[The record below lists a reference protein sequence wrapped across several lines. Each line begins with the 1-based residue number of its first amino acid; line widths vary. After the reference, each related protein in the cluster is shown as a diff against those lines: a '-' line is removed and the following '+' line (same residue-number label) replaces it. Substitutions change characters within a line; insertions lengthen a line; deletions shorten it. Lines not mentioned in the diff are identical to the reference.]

1 MTQLHGARSQANAE
15 SAGPDPVGLDH
26 VGLYAHDMGA
36 AAALY
41 ERLGFQLT
49 PLSQHSGTH
58 AVTRE
63 VVKAGIANRCA
74 MLGHG
79 YIELVAVVDPA
90 LDLRGIPD
98 GLARYAGMHII
109 AFDTAQPEQR
119 IAALREA
126 GFAAEPGVLQRYIGT
141 PQGPKLARFSQVR
154 TSRDAMPEGLILTLR
169 HETPELLWQER
180 YLSHPNGARALAAAI
195 VAVEDLDEAAA
206 RYERYLGVA
215 STRRE
220 GEAWFR
226 LHSGWLGLT
235 TRDALRS
242 RLPGCEIPVLPRPAA
257 LAVEVADLSRTAAVL
272 EANRVPY
279 LRANDQLRVAAE
291 HAGGASL
298 IFCAGAGAAL
308 PWDCAGR

>member
-1 MTQLHGARSQANAE
+1 MTQLHGGQTQANAE

-126 GFAAEPGVLQRYIGT
+126 GFAAEPGVLQRYIDAQ
-141 PQGPKLARFSQVR
+141 QGPKLARFSQVR
-154 TSRDAMPEGLILTLR
+154 TPRAAMPEGLILTLR

-195 VAVEDLDEAAA
+195 VAVDDLDEAAA
-206 RYERYLGVA
+206 RYERYLGLPCL
-215 STRRE
+215 RRD

-226 LHSGWLGLT
+226 LRSGCLGLAS
-235 TRDALRS
+235 RDALDA
-242 RLPGCEIPVLPRPAA
+242 RLPGCEIPALPFPAA
-257 LAVEVADLSRTAAVL
+257 LAVEVADLSRAAAVL
-272 EANRVPY
+272 DANQVPY
-279 LRANDQLRVAAE
+279 RRAGDRLAVAAG

-298 IFCAGAGAAL
+298 IFCAGAGAAF
-308 PWDCAGR
+308 P

>member
-1 MTQLHGARSQANAE
+1 MTQLQGASAMASTE
-15 SAGPDPVGLDH
+15 SAGPDSVGLDH
-26 VGLYAHDMGA
+26 VGLYAHDMEA
-36 AAALY
+36 VAVSY

-63 VVKAGIANRCA
+63 VVKAGIGNRCA
-74 MLGHG
+74 MLGRG

-90 LDLRGIPD
+90 LDLRGVPD
-98 GLARYAGMHII
+98 GLARYAGMHIV
-109 AFDTAQPEQR
+109 AFDTARPVQR

-141 PQGPKLARFSQVR
+141 QQGAELARFSQVR
-154 TSRDAMPEGLILTLR
+154 TPRGAMPEGLILTLR

-195 VAVEDLDEAAA
+195 IAVANLDEAAA
-206 RYERYLGVA
+206 RYERYLGVECL
-215 STRRE
+215 RRE
-220 GEAWFR
+220 GEAWFHLR
-226 LHSGWLGLT
+226 SGCLGLA
-235 TRDALRS
+235 TRDALKA
-242 RLPGCEIPVLPRPAA
+242 RLPGCEIPSLPFPMA

-272 EANRVPY
+272 EGNRVSY
-279 LRANDQLRVAAE
+279 RHAGDQLVVAAS

-298 IFCAGAGAAL
+298 IFCAGPAF
-308 PWDCAGR
+308 P

>member
-1 MTQLHGARSQANAE
+1 MTRLHGVQARTSAE
-15 SAGPDPVGLDH
+15 SAGPDRVGLDH
-26 VGLYAHDMGA
+26 VGLYARDMGPTA
-36 AAALY
+36 AMY

-58 AVTRE
+58 VVTRE

-98 GLARYAGMHII
+98 GLARYAGMHIV
-109 AFDTAQPEQR
+109 AFDTAEPEQR
-119 IAALREA
+119 IEALREA
-126 GFAAEPGVLQRYIGT
+126 GFEAEPGVLQRYIDT
-141 PQGPKLARFSQVR
+141 PLGPRLARFSQVR
-154 TSRDAMPEGLILTLR
+154 TPRTAMPEGLILTLR

-180 YLSHPNGARALAAAI
+180 YQSHPNGARALAAVI
-195 VAVEDLDEAAA
+195 VAVDDLDETAA
-206 RYERYLGVA
+206 RYERYLGV
-215 STRRE
+215 SCVRRG

-226 LHSGWLGLT
+226 LRSGCLGLVG
-235 TRDALRS
+235 RAELNE
-242 RLPGCEIPVLPRPAA
+242 RLPGCAVPGLPFPAA

-272 EANRVPY
+272 DDHQVPY
-279 LRANDQLRVAAE
+279 RRAADQLVVAAE

-298 IFCAGAGAAL
+298 IFCAGAIFPCDSGK
-308 PWDCAGR
+308 R

>member
-1 MTQLHGARSQANAE
+1 MTQLHGARIRANAE

-180 YLSHPNGARALAAAI
+180 YLSHPTAPARWRRPSSRWRIWTRRRRAMSAIWAWPAHGARARPGSDCI
-195 VAVEDLDEAAA
+195 RD
-206 RYERYLGVA
+206 
-215 STRRE
+215 
-220 GEAWFR
+220 
-226 LHSGWLGLT
+226 GWG
-235 TRDALRS
+235 
-242 RLPGCEIPVLPRPAA
+242 
-257 LAVEVADLSRTAAVL
+257 
-272 EANRVPY
+272 
-279 LRANDQLRVAAE
+279 
-291 HAGGASL
+291 
-298 IFCAGAGAAL
+298 
-308 PWDCAGR
+308 